1 MPPDDITHL
10 FQPPHRGAGAWRG
23 SVCAAVLTYNR
34 KDMLALCLVALR
46 AQRDPP
52 DRIVVVDNAST
63 DGTEVFLREE
73 GYFDDPRFAYVRLDR
88 NIGASAGFERLFREV
103 WRSGADWGWFMDDDV
118 VAAPDA
124 LAQLKAA
131 FAEQFHR
138 PEEVGFLVS
147 TVVTPDGKLNDVPIV
162 DERKEPRTCA
172 EWGEYLASG
181 LVRVRSC
188 ALNSVLIPRSTLTSF
203 GAPSLDFVV
212 WGEDTDYCMRVTEE
226 RPGYIVGRSRV
237 VHLRGVSGD
246 LDIFT
251 EPAGPRLDRFYYLY
265 RNTMYLRRRF
275 WPRRAVYLF
284 LLKTIGHFFQCL
296 AFPSQ
301 PMKRALLVLR
311 GTLAGL
317 FFTPR
322 YVPIDGSS
330 RGATPLGPADERF
343 ASHRA
348 RLLHAE
354 ER

>member
-1 MPPDDITHL
+1 MLPDEIARLFRPP
-10 FQPPHRGAGAWRG
+10 QRGAGAWQG

-34 KDMLALCLVALR
+34 KEMLALCLEALR
-46 AQRDPP
+46 AQLDPP
-52 DRIVVVDNAST
+52 DHVIVVDNAST
-63 DGTEVFLREE
+63 DGTQAFLREA
-73 GYFDDPRFAYVRLDR
+73 GYLADPRLAYVRLDP

-118 VAAPDA
+118 IAAPDA

-131 FAEQFHR
+131 FAAQFHR

-162 DERKEPRTCA
+162 DERKAPRSCA

-181 LVRVRSC
+181 LVKVRTC
-188 ALNSVLIPRSTLTSF
+188 ALNSVLIPRPTLAAF
-203 GAPSLDFVV
+203 GAPCLDFVV

-226 RPGYIVGRSRV
+226 RPGYIVGQSRV

-251 EPAGPRLDRFYYLY
+251 EPVGPRLDRFYYLY

-275 WPRRAVYLF
+275 WPRHGVYLF
-284 LLKTIGHFFQCL
+284 LLKAIGHFFKCL
-296 AFPSQ
+296 AFPSR
-301 PMKRALLVLR
+301 PVKRALLVLR
-311 GTLAGL
+311 GTIAGL

-322 YVPIDGSS
+322 YVPIDGSPRS
-330 RGATPLGPADERF
+330 AAPLGPADERF
-343 ASHRA
+343 PSHRA